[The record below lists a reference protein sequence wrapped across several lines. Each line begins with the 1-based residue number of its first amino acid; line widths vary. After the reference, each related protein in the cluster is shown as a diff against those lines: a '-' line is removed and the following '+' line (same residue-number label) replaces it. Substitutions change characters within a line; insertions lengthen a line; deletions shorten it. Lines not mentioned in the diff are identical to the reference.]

1 MAFSITDVGVN
12 FSRGKGAAKV
22 SLVISFKELEAWARR
37 QKIDT
42 KRLMQRSFGRA
53 CSGLK
58 QKFARVTTEGGG
70 VCGVPKFKDFED
82 FTKQLR
88 ELDGKTGRL
97 MGGVLADKRRIV
109 AFKRNGYQVIGWPDS
124 MSRLAVAFQDG
135 KGVEK
140 KDEGFMFWPSTR
152 YALHRKGI
160 RDIPR
165 YYVHNPRR
173 IIPEPFGGFVQEHLE
188 EWARGVFY
196 KDLAKQMMKGAK

>member
-1 MAFSITDVGVN
+1 MAYSITDVGVN

-53 CSGLK
+53 CAGLK
-58 QKFARVTTEGGG
+58 TKFAQVMAEGGG
-70 VCGVPKFKDFED
+70 VCGVPKFKDFEA

-88 ELDGKTGRL
+88 ALDGKTGRP

-109 AFKRNGYQVIGWPDS
+109 AFKRNGWQIIGWPDG
-124 MSRLAVAFQDG
+124 MQNIAVAWQDG
-135 KGVEK
+135 KAADKFGETFLQEPRVRK
-140 KDEGFMFWPSTR
+140 
-152 YALHRKGI
+152 ALHRKGI

-165 YYVHNPRR
+165 AYVHNPRR
-173 IIPEPFGGFVQEHLE
+173 VLPEPFGGFVKEHLE

-196 KDLAKQMMKGAK
+196 KNLAKQMMKGSK